1 MVQWHLETQNKS
13 FISRLGAPIL
23 NLGISGPHM
32 NYYSVHM
39 EDNSVK
45 VIRFDNNKVKAHIKS
60 LQIDKDDFKN
70 STVVYDQGTLIIPHK
85 NILQFYNID
94 DKSVQQLQ
102 VKPRNFI
109 SNTDG
114 KQKVPETNIRSF
126 CFTPDLKNLITFEEL
141 ADKNSH
147 KDIKV
152 QALKF
157 WSREAVEE
165 DVSRFEVTWLV
176 QNPCQDANA
185 NFMIE
190 AINNK
195 QVLIVNGSRIQVWG
209 LIEAKKWSILFEFD
223 YQSLEV
229 LQILSGIKLRMHLD
243 AKK

>member
-1 MVQWHLETQNKS
+1 M
-13 FISRLGAPIL
+13 
-23 NLGISGPHM
+23 
-32 NYYSVHM
+32 
-39 EDNSVK
+39 
-45 VIRFDNNKVKAHIKS
+45 
-60 LQIDKDDFKN
+60 
-70 STVVYDQGTLIIPHK
+70 
-85 NILQFYNID
+85 
-94 DKSVQQLQ
+94 
-102 VKPRNFI
+102 KPRNFI

-229 LQILSGIKLRMHLD
+229 LQILSDIKLRMHLD